1 MKFPDLTGHWVRVN
15 KNSPE
20 GQAVIEGRYLSS
32 DDDEVYTVIEHRT
45 DIGYTGSGGI
55 IFALRSRKD
64 NKLYKCRLNAE
75 RFEIVGKPIEVKEKE
90 REVEV
95 IEI

>member
-1 MKFPDLTGHWVRVN
+1 M
-15 KNSPE
+15 
-20 GQAVIEGRYLSS
+20 
-32 DDDEVYTVIEHRT
+32 
-45 DIGYTGSGGI
+45 
-55 IFALRSRKD
+55 RSRKD